1 MTMGRLANQGV
12 TFGECQDGPQEGYY
26 VMVSSLHAEHE
37 RQKMP
42 VAWLI
47 EYSSGPSCADPL
59 ERTADSRSELEQ
71 ELARNTIQWLSDND
85 ETLDLADYIFPRRL
99 KSARERLLEKIKK
112 GLHR

>member
-1 MTMGRLANQGV
+1 MTMGRLATQGV
-12 TFGECQDGPQEGYY
+12 TFGVCHDGPQEGYY
-26 VMVSSLHAEHE
+26 VMVTSLHAQHD
-37 RQKMP
+37 RQKKP

-47 EYSSGPSCADPL
+47 EYSSGSSCADPL
-59 ERTADSRSELEQ
+59 ERTADSRLELEQ

-85 ETLDLADYIFPRRL
+85 ETLDLADDIFPRRL